1 MEVEVNYRLVFNG
14 PLKATPGNA
23 LRARVASILEQ
34 EDFESLTILFST
46 EGGDTREGLALY
58 NFLRSLPQPVHMHAC
73 GHVDSMGVPVFLAG
87 TTRTCSP
94 ASRFYFHPFAWTFD
108 SSQRLDALDDVS
120 ERMLNDIL
128 SARKIVRER
137 ANVPDELVESLYGR
151 GSKPAVADPDRAV
164 EWGLVESIEE
174 LNPKGEAQTDVAVW
188 AVSW

>member
-1 MEVEVNYRLVFNG
+1 MNYRLVFNG

-23 LRARVASILEQ
+23 LRARVAAILEQ

-87 TTRTCSP
+87 ATRTCAP
-94 ASRFYFHPFAWTFD
+94 ASRFYFHPFAWSFD
-108 SSQRLDALDDVS
+108 SAQRLDALDDVG
-120 ERMLNDIL
+120 ERMLNDVL
-128 SARKIVRER
+128 SARQIVRER
-137 ANVPDELVESLYGR
+137 ANLPAGLVDTLYGR
-151 GSKPAVADPDRAV
+151 GSKPEVADAGKAK
-164 EWGLVESIEE
+164 EWGLVESIGE
-174 LNPKGEAQTDVAVW
+174 LNPKAEAQAGVAVW